1 MTKDDVKQLVKE
13 IIIKEHS
20 DDILR
25 FMRMFPNKLAVPPSQ
40 EVPSKKV
47 TSKPITVPRTIK
59 PKVKKPTVPKQTVV
73 KPWIPKG
80 YTLSDKEKDELEKM
94 TEPQRMVFYIKK
106 RRAAR
111 IAQGLCGECG
121 EPAEKNEDGTSKTYC
136 TKHLKQRRDLI
147 KSLIDRGICIRCM
160 KKPAVVTPKGKT
172 LRFCPD
178 CAKIQSD
185 YAKNKRLEYLR
196 KNICTICHKNPL
208 YKDPKTGKKL
218 TICKKCS
225 DIVKKQ
231 HVLYRKRAKLK
242 R

>member
-1 MTKDDVKQLVKE
+1 MTKEDVNQLIKE
-13 IIIKEHS
+13 IIMEEHS
-20 DDILR
+20 EDIRR
-25 FMRMFPNKLAVPPSQ
+25 FIQMFPHKLAIPPSQ
-40 EVPSKKV
+40 V
-47 TSKPITVPRTIK
+47 TPTTQ
-59 PKVKKPTVPKQTVV
+59 PKVKRKTAPKVL

-80 YTLSDKEKDELEKM
+80 YTLSNKEKDAVERM
-94 TEPQRMVFYIKK
+94 TEKQRLVFYIKK
-106 RRAAR
+106 RRTAR

-121 EPAEKNEDGTSKTYC
+121 EPAEKNKDGTSKTYC

-147 KSLIDRGICIRCM
+147 QSLIDKGICIRCM

-172 LRFCPD
+172 LRFCSD
-178 CAKIQSD
+178 CAKLQGE
-185 YAKNKRLEYLR
+185 YAKKKRLEYLR

-231 HVLYRKRAKLK
+231 HVIYRKRAKLRNK
-242 R
+242 S